1 MLFGIFRPKNWGKF
15 FHFFR
20 AAAVENCRHK
30 TQLIYVRPMA
40 TRKCSLQNNQTE
52 AEEAALPLQV
62 FQRPRDPGGS
72 PVAPSAAIF
81 SFLALAL
88 AFGDSDSDVDRG
100 SGVATQRSRRLVA

>member
-1 MLFGIFRPKNWGKF
+1 
-15 FHFFR
+15 
-20 AAAVENCRHK
+20 
-30 TQLIYVRPMA
+30 MA
-40 TRKCSLQNNQTE
+40 TRKCSLQNNQTEAEAAEKADE

-81 SFLALAL
+81 SFLALA
-88 AFGDSDSDVDRG
+88 FGDSDVNCG

>member
-1 MLFGIFRPKNWGKF
+1 M
-15 FHFFR
+15 
-20 AAAVENCRHK
+20 ENCRHK

-52 AEEAALPLQV
+52 AEAAEEAALPLQV

-81 SFLALAL
+81 SFLALA
-88 AFGDSDSDVDRG
+88 FGDSDVDRG